1 MRTSLK
7 RYAIPTSVI
16 VALGGGAFAAT
27 AVAQNAVTTA
37 IPVGTSDAVA
47 KVLPLQ
53 AADMLGANEIPTT
66 GAAAPAS
73 GSAIVTVDKVTN
85 EVCVNLATTGI
96 SAFTGLHIHSGITGA
111 SGPVVV
117 PFAPATGT
125 TNSYS
130 ACVTDTDAASIA
142 ANPSAFYL
150 NVHTAEYPDG
160 ALRDQLSI
168 RSSETQMLAT
178 PQRAYDSRNNADGV
192 ISKSAER
199 VIDLSKFGVPIGA
212 RAAVINLTATTSTGT
227 GYLVAYS
234 NALTTVPA
242 TSTVN
247 FFPTA
252 DVANETT
259 VAVDGAGKIKVA
271 VGPVG
276 STNFIVDVVGY
287 VL

>member
-1 MRTSLK
+1 
-7 RYAIPTSVI
+7 
-16 VALGGGAFAAT
+16 
-27 AVAQNAVTTA
+27 
-37 IPVGTSDAVA
+37 
-47 KVLPLQ
+47 
-53 AADMLGANEIPTT
+53 
-66 GAAAPAS
+66 
-73 GSAIVTVDKVTN
+73 
-85 EVCVNLATTGI
+85 
-96 SAFTGLHIHSGITGA
+96 
-111 SGPVVV
+111 
-117 PFAPATGT
+117 
-125 TNSYS
+125 
-130 ACVTDTDAASIA
+130 
-142 ANPSAFYL
+142 
-150 NVHTAEYPDG
+150 
-160 ALRDQLSI
+160 
-168 RSSETQMLAT
+168 MLAT